1 MKENNK
7 NFILNKNIDD
17 NINKMVKGEMTASEV
32 RNLVRQHNAKEEIKI
47 SGKTKSAM
55 IEELG
60 KLGYKIDHSGKKI
73 VRGKT
78 TYSVS
83 DEGKRKLQ
91 KRTKKKM
98 LKEAGEAP
106 VLTKTKSK
114 KKPPPIPPNVKG
126 KKKKP
131 DRSKIIAGY

>member
-1 MKENNK
+1 
-7 NFILNKNIDD
+7 
-17 NINKMVKGEMTASEV
+17 MVKGEMTASEI

-60 KLGYKIDHSGKKI
+60 KRGYKIDHSGKKI

-78 TYSVS
+78 TYSVTE
-83 DEGKRKLQ
+83 EGKRKLQ

-98 LKEAGEAP
+98 LKEGGDAP

-114 KKPPPIPPNVKG
+114 KKPPPIPPNVKNRFLKEG
-126 KKKKP
+126 
-131 DRSKIIAGY
+131 DIGFTLTLDS

>member
-1 MKENNK
+1 
-7 NFILNKNIDD
+7 
-17 NINKMVKGEMTASEV
+17 MVKGEMTASEV

-47 SGKTKSAM
+47 SGKSKGAM

-60 KLGYKIDHSGKKI
+60 KLGYKIDHAGKKI

-78 TYSVS
+78 TYSIS

-98 LKEAGEAP
+98 LKEGGEAP

-114 KKPPPIPPNVKG
+114 PKYPPIKPALEKQ
-126 KKKKP
+126 KKKKEEKMRKRKELTQL
-131 DRSKIIAGY
+131 D

>member
-1 MKENNK
+1 
-7 NFILNKNIDD
+7 
-17 NINKMVKGEMTASEV
+17 MTASEV

-47 SGKTKSAM
+47 SGKSKGAM

-98 LKEAGEAP
+98 LKEGGDAP
-106 VLTKTKSK
+106 VMTKPKA
-114 KKPPPIPPNVKG
+114 KPPPIKPALEKQ
-126 KKKKP
+126 KKKKEEKEKK
-131 DRSKIIAGY
+131 RKALASGSYSK

>member
-1 MKENNK
+1 
-7 NFILNKNIDD
+7 
-17 NINKMVKGEMTASEV
+17 MVKGEMTASEI

-47 SGKTKSAM
+47 SGKSRGVM

-78 TYSVS
+78 TYSVAE
-83 DEGKRKLQ
+83 EGKRKLQ

-98 LKEAGEAP
+98 LKAGGDAP
-106 VLTKTKSK
+106 PMTKK
-114 KKPPPIPPNVKG
+114 KKPPPIPPNRKG
-126 KKKKP
+126 KKINPKKEEA
-131 DRSKIIAGY
+131 RKKLKSGY

>member
-1 MKENNK
+1 MA
-7 NFILNKNIDD
+7 
-17 NINKMVKGEMTASEV
+17 KGDMTASEV
-32 RNLVRQHNAKEEIKI
+32 RNLVRQHNAKEEVKI

-60 KLGYKIDHSGKKI
+60 KRGYKIDHAGKKI
-73 VRGKT
+73 VRGKI

-98 LKEAGEAP
+98 LKEGGDAP
-106 VLTKTKSK
+106 VMSKKKAK